1 MYMTFTNAL
10 ADSENFHAG
19 DYDIAVIGAG
29 HAGIEAAMAAARLG
43 KSVIIMAMN
52 LDSVAN
58 LPCNPSIGGTAKGQ
72 LVREIDALGGQMG
85 EVADVATIQFR
96 MLNQSKGA
104 AVLSPRAQIDRRLY
118 MALMKERLE
127 AQHNLHLRQEEIVE
141 ILLNEEGHVAG
152 VLSRFGSVYGCKAI
166 ILSSGTYLDSRVIIG
181 RRTFASGPDNMH
193 QSLGLSDSLRAH
205 GITLQRFK
213 TGTPVR
219 INRHSM
225 DFSKLERQD
234 ADERPGRFSFNPYAE
249 GPRDPEKP
257 EPCWLAW
264 TNDETHKLISANLH
278 RSPMYSGIIEGV
290 GARYCP
296 SIEDKVVRFAD
307 KERHQL
313 FIEPTGRNTD
323 EMYLMGLST
332 SLPQDI
338 QQAMLRT
345 IPGLENAVIQR
356 SAYAIEYDC
365 LMPEDLS
372 ARLELKKIPG
382 LYTAGQI
389 NGTSG
394 YEEAA
399 AQGLIAG
406 INAARALSGEE
417 PLVLGRDQ
425 GYIGVLI
432 DDLISKG
439 TKEPY
444 RMMTSRAEYRLIL
457 RQDNAD
463 ERLTPIG
470 RELGLISDARWEAFQ
485 KKQAMIQREIERL
498 HSTRIKPSAEI
509 DAIMDSLGT
518 SRLAGGIALAE
529 LLARPEMNYE
539 RLAALDPER
548 PELPYDVCEEVD
560 ISLRYAGYIK
570 LEEQRI
576 KKQSELEKMRL
587 SPDFDYSQIKGLR
600 IEARDK
606 LNRYQPE
613 TVGQAGRISG
623 VSPADIQVLLVYLE
637 SMRRSKKEA
646 RTHV

>member
-1 MYMTFTNAL
+1 MYMNIMKAK
-10 ADSENFHAG
+10 ADSDNFSAG
-19 DYDIAVIGAG
+19 SYDIAVIGAG

-43 KSVIIMAMN
+43 KSVLILAMN

-72 LVREIDALGGQMG
+72 LVREIDALGGVMG
-85 EVADVATIQFR
+85 EVADIATIQFR

-118 MALMKERLE
+118 MDLMKQRLE
-127 AQHNLHLRQEEIVE
+127 EEKNIHLRQEEIVE
-141 ILLNEEGHVAG
+141 ILLDEVGRARG
-152 VLSRFGSVYGCKAI
+152 LLSRFGSIYEAEAI
-166 ILSSGTYLDSRVIIG
+166 VLSSGTYLDSRIIIG
-181 RRTFASGPDNMH
+181 QRTFASGPDNMH
-193 QSLGLSDSLRAH
+193 QAQGLSDSLRAH
-205 GITLQRFK
+205 GIELQRFK

-219 INRHSM
+219 INRNSM

-234 ADERPGRFSFNPYAE
+234 ADPRPGRFSFNSATE
-249 GPRDPEKP
+249 GPRNPEEP

-264 TNDETHKLISANLH
+264 TNDETHKLIEANLH

-307 KERHQL
+307 KGRHQL
-313 FIEPTGRNTD
+313 FIEPTGRDTD

-338 QQAMLRT
+338 QQEMLRT
-345 IPGLENAVIQR
+345 IPGLEQAVIQR

-372 ARLELKKIPG
+372 PRLELKRIPG

-406 INAARALSGEE
+406 INAARALDGLE

-425 GYIGVLI
+425 AYIGVLI

-470 RELGLISDARWEAFQ
+470 RELSLIGDERWAAFCE
-485 KKQAMIQREIERL
+485 KQDNIR
-498 HSTRIKPSAEI
+498 AEI
-509 DAIMDSLGT
+509 RRLEDTRVRPTEENNRAMDALG
-518 SRLAGGIALAE
+518 SSKLAGGVSLAE
-529 LLARPEMNYE
+529 LLARPELNYFD
-539 RLAALDPER
+539 LAVLDPDR
-548 PELPYDVCEEVD
+548 PQLPYDVCEEVD
-560 ISLRYAGYIK
+560 ITLRYRGYIK

-576 KKQSELEKMRL
+576 KKQSELERL
-587 SPDFDYSQIKGLR
+587 RLPAEIDYQTIKGLR
-600 IEARDK
+600 IEAQDK
-606 LNRYQPE
+606 LGRYRPE

-623 VSPADIQVLLVYLE
+623 VSPADVQVLLVYLE
-637 SMRRSKKEA
+637 SHRRRAKEVRA
-646 RTHV
+646 HG

>member
-1 MYMTFTNAL
+1 MYKTLSRAL
-10 ADSENFHAG
+10 ADQDNFPAG

-43 KSVIIMAMN
+43 KSVLILAMN

-85 EVADVATIQFR
+85 EVADEATIQFR

-118 MALMKERLE
+118 MDLMKQRLE
-127 AQHNLHLRQEEIVE
+127 AQPNLHLRQEEIME
-141 ILLNEEGHVAG
+141 ILLDDEGRAAG
-152 VLSRFGSVYGCKAI
+152 VLSRFGSIYTSRAI

-181 RRTFASGPDNMH
+181 QRTFASGPDNMH
-193 QSLGLSDSLRAH
+193 QSQGLSDSLRAH
-205 GITLQRFK
+205 GIVLQRFK

-225 DFSKLERQD
+225 DFSKLDRQD
-234 ADERPGRFSFNPYAE
+234 ADPLPGRFSFNTTAP
-249 GPRDPEKP
+249 GPRNPEDP

-264 TNDETHKLISANLH
+264 TNDETHKLIEANLH

-313 FIEPTGRNTD
+313 FIEPTGRETD

-338 QQAMLRT
+338 QQEMLRT
-345 IPGLENAVIQR
+345 IPGLENAIIQR

-372 ARLELKKIPG
+372 PRLELKRIPG

-389 NGTSG
+389 NGSSG

-406 INAARALSGEE
+406 INAARALNDET
-417 PLVLGRDQ
+417 PLVLSRSE

-470 RELGLISDARWEAFQ
+470 RELGLISDARWEAFLI
-485 KKQAMIQREIERL
+485 KQALIQAEIKRIQD
-498 HSTRIKPSAEI
+498 TRIKPTAEI
-509 DAIMDSLGT
+509 DAIMDHLGS
-518 SRLAGGIALAE
+518 SRLAGGVSLAE
-529 LLARPEMNYE
+529 LLARPELSYE
-539 RLAALDPER
+539 GIAPLDPER
-548 PELPYDVCEEVD
+548 PDLPYDVKEEVD
-560 ISLRYAGYIK
+560 ITMRYAGYIK

-576 KKQSELEKMRL
+576 KKQSNLDLML
-587 SPDFDYSQIKGLR
+587 LPTALDYSDIKGLR

-623 VSPADIQVLLVYLE
+623 VSPADVQVLLVYME
-637 SMRRSKKEA
+637 SKRRSMKGVKA
-646 RTHV
+646 NA